1 MTKAQ
6 PTALACRPCAACQ
19 DLEFLNSTFQI
30 RVGGWL
36 VPEAAAVCSE
46 HAHSVER
53 EPAPS
58 LQHASR
64 RKPDVRIL
72 NPQS

>member
-19 DLEFLNSTFQI
+19 DLGSLNFQI

-53 EPAPS
+53 EQAPS